1 MNEKK
6 KNILDNG
13 SKATEGSDQSISRS
27 VSSAARES
35 SKSLEKSLTTLSWLV
50 TVNVDELRKKHEKE
64 DKGSF
69 INITRVRLYKRPIF
83 TFKINIYIT
92 PTPP

>member
-69 INITRVRLYKRPIF
+69 IKLTAQEQQIF
-83 TFKINIYIT
+83 CLANMMTG
-92 PTPP
+92 PSGG